1 LLSDIETLKDYI
13 MTKNL
18 PACID
23 KTPQRWITSIV
34 DGKIQFVS
42 RIGPCA
48 IVLTPEEIP
57 RLILMKDWI
66 GDELADQ
73 IRSALDDR

>member
-1 LLSDIETLKDYI
+1 
-13 MTKNL
+13 MNKNL
-18 PACID
+18 PVRLEE
-23 KTPQRWITSIV
+23 TNQRWIIGIV
-34 DGKIQFVS
+34 NGKIQAIT

-48 IVLTPEEIP
+48 LVITPEELP
-57 RLILMKDWI
+57 KLILMTDWI

>member
-1 LLSDIETLKDYI
+1 
-13 MTKNL
+13 MNKNL
-18 PACID
+18 PARLEEIN
-23 KTPQRWITSIV
+23 QRWITGIV
-34 DGKIQFVS
+34 NGKIQAIT

-48 IVLTPEEIP
+48 LVITPEELP
-57 RLILMKDWI
+57 KLILMTDWI

>member
-1 LLSDIETLKDYI
+1 

-23 KTPQRWITSIV
+23 ITPQRWITSIV
-34 DGKIQFVS
+34 DGKVQFVS

-48 IVLTPEEIP
+48 IVITPEEIP
-57 RLILMKDWI
+57 KLILMKDWI
-66 GDELADQ
+66 GEDVADQ
-73 IRSALDDR
+73 IRSALSKRLDA

>member
-1 LLSDIETLKDYI
+1 
-13 MTKNL
+13 MNKNL
-18 PACID
+18 PARLEEAN
-23 KTPQRWITSIV
+23 QRWITGIV
-34 DGKIQFVS
+34 NGKIQAIT

-48 IVLTPEEIP
+48 LVISPEELP
-57 RLILMKDWI
+57 KLILMTDWI

>member
-1 LLSDIETLKDYI
+1 
-13 MTKNL
+13 MNKNL
-18 PACID
+18 PARLEE
-23 KTPQRWITSIV
+23 TNQRWITGIV
-34 DGKIQFVS
+34 NGKIQAIT

-48 IVLTPEEIP
+48 LVITPEELP
-57 RLILMKDWI
+57 KLILMTDWI